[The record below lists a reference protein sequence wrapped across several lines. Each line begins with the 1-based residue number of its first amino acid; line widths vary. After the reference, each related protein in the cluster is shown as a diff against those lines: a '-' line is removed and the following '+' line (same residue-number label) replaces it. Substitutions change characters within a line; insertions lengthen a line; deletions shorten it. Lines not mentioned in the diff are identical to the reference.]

1 MSHHRRLDQLEA
13 HVGAPDA
20 PTWADARDAADRLRD
35 GARARLAVLL
45 AAHAAGTAAA
55 PRPPAEL
62 AEADDAEACL
72 ARYCAAQG
80 FDLRAH
86 VAASAPATRA
96 RVRAHIARLTGRD
109 GA

>member
-13 HVGAPDA
+13 HAGAPDA

-35 GARARLAVLL
+35 GARARLAVVL
-45 AAHAAGTAAA
+45 AAHAAGTPA
-55 PRPPAEL
+55 PPRRRRARGG
-62 AEADDAEACL
+62 ADAEACL